1 MVKTV
6 LLITT
11 VATLLLAVSGLE
23 QHNTFDIKNL
33 KPGHKFYKGDPQ
45 ERELRDK
52 LLDIVRKDPEAGFD
66 ILNDIREDNGHPRIQ
81 KRDNILKSGHKNS
94 KGTKGT
100 KGTKDERELREK
112 MLEYVKK
119 DEAGAFELLTDI
131 REGKADLSKHN
142 VILKKRD
149 TRTDSGHKIFKGDK
163 DERELRAK
171 LLSFVKKDEA
181 KAFELLTDIREGKV
195 NLSEHSVVIKKRDT
209 PMEPGH
215 KIFKG
220 NKDERALRDKML
232 EFVKNDEE
240 NAFKL
245 LNDLRAGKADLSN
258 IAL

>member
-1 MVKTV
+1 MVKAV

-33 KPGHKFYKGDPQ
+33 KPGHKLYKSDPQ

-52 LLDIVRKDPEAGFD
+52 LLDIVSKDPEAGLD

-81 KRDNILKSGHKNS
+81 KRETILKSGLKIS
-94 KGTKGT
+94 

-171 LLSFVKKDEA
+171 MLEYVKKDEA
-181 KAFELLTDIREGKV
+181 KAFELLTDIREGKAD
-195 NLSEHSVVIKKRDT
+195 LSEHSVVIKKRDT